1 MYATAAALG
10 AFAADA
16 EAEAEAAGDVAWRAR
31 PGPCAA
37 AVSAD
42 PSHAAQAAIRVRRE
56 GRIVSL
62 PRPCLVAALQRRT

>member
-10 AFAADA
+10 AFAAD
-16 EAEAEAAGDVAWRAR
+16 AEAEAAGDVAWRAR